1 MGETN
6 TNCRLCEGQTAPL
19 FEALVRN
26 RHTAIFAKCR
36 TCGSV
41 QAADPT
47 WVDESYSAA
56 TVSRDTG
63 AALRCLRNLAAL
75 SAMSM
80 SGLVQRRRQLID
92 YGGGSGLLCR
102 LLRDAGFDAWS
113 LDPYSKPE
121 FSSGFSVDKI
131 GSPATITA
139 FEVAEH
145 LA

>member
-6 TNCRLCEGQTAPL
+6 ANCRLCEGQTAPL

-26 RHTAIFAKCR
+26 RHAAVFVRCGA
-36 TCGSV
+36 CGSV
-41 QAADPT
+41 QAANPT
-47 WVDESYSAA
+47 WIDESYSAA
-56 TVSRDTG
+56 TVSCDTG

-80 SGLVQRRRQLID
+80 SGLVQRRRRLID

-102 LLRDAGFDAWS
+102 LLRDAGFDAWG

-121 FSSGFSVDKI
+121 FSSDFSLDRI
-131 GSPATITA
+131 
-139 FEVAEH
+139 
-145 LA
+145 